1 MFWGRGGHPD
11 RRTSKPE
18 TSKGLMSRGADAVF
32 HRGGSECMAHRGRT
46 TKLVDEKVVPVVEE
60 TAVVYKE
67 RVVTDRVRLHKQV
80 HEEQEVLDIPV
91 QTESLEVE
99 RVPVGRW
106 IEAPVGIRQEG
117 DTTIYPVV
125 EEVLVVEKRLRLVEE
140 VRVTQRRATRH
151 VREQVAL
158 RREEILVE
166 REAAPRDPDR
176 DPEA

>member
-1 MFWGRGGHPD
+1 MPN
-11 RRTSKPE
+11 PE
-18 TSKGLMSRGADAVF
+18 
-32 HRGGSECMAHRGRT
+32 RGR
-46 TKLVDEKVVPVVEE
+46 LVEEKVVPVVEE

-106 IEAPVGIRQEG
+106 IDAPAAIRQEG
-117 DTTIYPVV
+117 DTTVYPVV

-140 VRVTQRRATRH
+140 VRVTQRQATRH
-151 VREQVAL
+151 VREEVVL
-158 RREEILVE
+158 RREEITVE
-166 REAAPRDPDR
+166 HMADPDAGR
-176 DPEA
+176 DDAA